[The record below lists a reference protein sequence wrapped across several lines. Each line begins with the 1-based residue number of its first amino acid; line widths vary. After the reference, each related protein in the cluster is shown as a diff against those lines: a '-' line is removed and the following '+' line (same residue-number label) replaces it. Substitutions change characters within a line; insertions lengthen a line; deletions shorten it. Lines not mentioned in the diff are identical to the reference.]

1 VTDDVTHA
9 LPVGSKTR
17 SMGRTITEGEFCLL
31 NTLSWSISEL
41 HTNREKMAETAFG
54 ERLLAGTMLLAV
66 TQGMHDSS
74 DGLRELEETYG
85 VQVTRTLRLQAK
97 FRAPVMPG
105 DTLWV
110 ETELVAAE
118 PTDDASVG
126 VIVFRDTAT
135 NQRTETV
142 AELERRLQFR
152 RVAPA

>member
-1 VTDDVTHA
+1 MTDDVTHA

-17 SMGRTITEGEFCLL
+17 SMGRTITEGELCLL
-31 NTLSWSISEL
+31 NTLSWAISEL
-41 HTNREKMAETAFG
+41 HTNREKMAGTAFG
-54 ERLLAGTMLLAV
+54 ERLLAGSMVLAV

-152 RVAPA
+152 RAAPA

>member
-9 LPVGSKTR
+9 LPVGAKTR

-66 TQGMHDSS
+66 TQGLHDSS
-74 DGLRELEETYG
+74 EGLRDLEETYG
-85 VQVTRTLRLQAK
+85 VQVTRTVRMQAK
-97 FRAPVMPG
+97 FKAPVKPG

-118 PTDDASVG
+118 PAGDAGVG

-142 AELERRLQFR
+142 CELERRLEFCLAAGR
-152 RVAPA
+152 